1 MEAHELRQQQQQQQ
15 HHHHRHG
22 ARDRLNLFKSPVD
35 GHLNDGID
43 AIHDGNHQI
52 GSGNDEQ
59 RIPILKRYEEPT
71 LLEIFYDL
79 FFAANYTVFSENR
92 EVTNHD
98 NFKAYIGYFCLL
110 WITWFLTAS
119 YDVRFVTDSIFERTA
134 RAVSLGVLV
143 GFAIV
148 APNFDPGKQEA
159 KVMRTMSLI
168 LMFSRAILVVEYAT
182 TLWHVRRYEKSRIP
196 LYVSIAVNAISMFIY
211 LGVTFCF
218 QQDKNSRVYITWYC
232 ISGAEGIATLVISYV
247 WPVMDFSGTHFI
259 KRLTLLTVMMLGD
272 GLINIA
278 KEVVTIV
285 QAPDAWGTSFISKTI
300 RLRNFLSREGSVK
313 TRLKLT
319 SSTDSRTIG
328 LITAGVATIYFV
340 FLIYFDWLRSSFY
353 LPPLRQ
359 IIWTGLHLPFHLSLV
374 LFLQAFTKYILWG
387 KVMGILKR
395 MNADIFPFDGDST
408 GAEITNMTSAD
419 MVKDVQRAVDD
430 YFSQY
435 PAKSPLITSTVNV
448 AIRNISLVP
457 DSLWPQ
463 IIAADKTGNAS
474 AISSENMDS
483 FSTVIYSFQN
493 IILSL
498 TNNLFQ
504 VFGIDVAKDVIGSG
518 KGPNEGDINSGM
530 LQTKVD
536 HKTWR
541 RYRLVFAYGYIAA
554 GCCLLL
560 MVALSI
566 VTRMTRWKPW
576 PVIRLLILVLLAIGT
591 GLVSLLW
598 FSGPTAEEVQND
610 SDVVDR
616 CLQYLGTPWVL
627 LTIFV
632 VYTIVLILT
641 HIGDVVAKDP
651 TRPSDTLGSHEK
663 KPSYNSVSMPL
674 TSSIDCREEQ
684 SSNSHGLANYH

>member
-1 MEAHELRQQQQQQQ
+1 MEAHELRHH

-22 ARDRLNLFKSPVD
+22 ARDRLNLFKSPVA
-35 GHLNDGID
+35 GHLNDGSD
-43 AIHDGNHQI
+43 ETHDGKHQVD
-52 GSGNDEQ
+52 SGNDEQ

-196 LYVSIAVNAISMFIY
+196 LYVSIAVNAIAMFIY
-211 LGVTFCF
+211 LGVTFSF

-232 ISGAEGIATLVISYV
+232 ISGAEGIATLIISYV

-285 QAPDAWGTSFISKTI
+285 QAPDAW
-300 RLRNFLSREGSVK
+300 
-313 TRLKLT
+313 
-319 SSTDSRTIG
+319 DSRTIG

-395 MNADIFPFDGDST
+395 MNADISPFDGDSA

-435 PAKSPLITSTVNV
+435 PAKSTLITSTVNV

-474 AISSENMDS
+474 AISSENMDN
-483 FSTVIYSFQN
+483 FSTVAYSFQN

-518 KGPNEGDINSGM
+518 KGPNEGDINSGI

-576 PVIRLLILVLLAIGT
+576 PVIRLVILVLLAIGT

-598 FSGPTAEEVQND
+598 FSGPTAEEAQND

-651 TRPSDTLGSHEK
+651 TRPSDTLGSREK
-663 KPSYNSVSMPL
+663 KTSYNSVSMPL
-674 TSSIDCREEQ
+674 TSSIDCREDE
-684 SSNSHGLANYH
+684 SSNIHGLANYH

>member
-1 MEAHELRQQQQQQQ
+1 
-15 HHHHRHG
+15 
-22 ARDRLNLFKSPVD
+22 
-35 GHLNDGID
+35 
-43 AIHDGNHQI
+43 
-52 GSGNDEQ
+52 
-59 RIPILKRYEEPT
+59 
-71 LLEIFYDL
+71 
-79 FFAANYTVFSENR
+79 
-92 EVTNHD
+92 
-98 NFKAYIGYFCLL
+98 
-110 WITWFLTAS
+110 
-119 YDVRFVTDSIFERTA
+119 
-134 RAVSLGVLV
+134 
-143 GFAIV
+143 
-148 APNFDPGKQEA
+148 
-159 KVMRTMSLI
+159 
-168 LMFSRAILVVEYAT
+168 MFSRAILVVEYAT

-196 LYVSIAVNAISMFIY
+196 LYH
-211 LGVTFCF
+211 
-218 QQDKNSRVYITWYC
+218 DKNSRVYITWYC

-285 QAPDAWGTSFISKTI
+285 QAPDAW
-300 RLRNFLSREGSVK
+300 V
-313 TRLKLT
+313 
-319 SSTDSRTIG
+319 TDSRTIG

-395 MNADIFPFDGDST
+395 MNADIFSFDGDST
-408 GAEITNMTSAD
+408 GAEITTNMTSAA
-419 MVKDVQRAVDD
+419 MVKNVQRTVDD

-435 PAKSPLITSTVNV
+435 PAKSLEISSTVNV
-448 AIRNISLVP
+448 AIWNISQVP

-463 IIAADKTGNAS
+463 IVAADKTGNAS
-474 AISSENMDS
+474 AISSENLDNYT
-483 FSTVIYSFQN
+483 TVAYSFQN

-504 VFGIDVAKDVIGSG
+504 VFSIDVAKDVIGSG
-518 KGPNEGDINSGM
+518 KRPDEGDVDSGM

-566 VTRMTRWKPW
+566 VARMTRWKPW
-576 PVIRLLILVLLAIGT
+576 PIIRLVILVLLAIGT

-598 FSGPTAEEVQND
+598 FSGPTTEEAQND

-651 TRPSDTLGSHEK
+651 TRPSDTLGSQEK
-663 KPSYNSVSMPL
+663 KPSYNSASMPL

-684 SSNSHGLANYH
+684 SNNSHGLANYN

>member
-1 MEAHELRQQQQQQQ
+1 
-15 HHHHRHG
+15 
-22 ARDRLNLFKSPVD
+22 
-35 GHLNDGID
+35 
-43 AIHDGNHQI
+43 
-52 GSGNDEQ
+52 
-59 RIPILKRYEEPT
+59 
-71 LLEIFYDL
+71 
-79 FFAANYTVFSENR
+79 
-92 EVTNHD
+92 
-98 NFKAYIGYFCLL
+98 
-110 WITWFLTAS
+110 
-119 YDVRFVTDSIFERTA
+119 
-134 RAVSLGVLV
+134 
-143 GFAIV
+143 
-148 APNFDPGKQEA
+148 
-159 KVMRTMSLI
+159 
-168 LMFSRAILVVEYAT
+168 
-182 TLWHVRRYEKSRIP
+182 
-196 LYVSIAVNAISMFIY
+196 MFIY

-218 QQDKNSRVYITWYC
+218 QHDRNSRVYITWYC
-232 ISGAEGIATLVISYV
+232 ISGAEGIATLTISYV

-285 QAPDAWGTSFISKTI
+285 QAPDAW
-300 RLRNFLSREGSVK
+300 
-313 TRLKLT
+313 
-319 SSTDSRTIG
+319 
-328 LITAGVATIYFV
+328 
-340 FLIYFDWLRSSFY
+340 
-353 LPPLRQ
+353 
-359 IIWTGLHLPFHLSLV
+359 
-374 LFLQAFTKYILWG
+374 AFTKYILWG

-395 MNADIFPFDGDST
+395 MNADIFSFDGDSAN
-408 GAEITNMTSAD
+408 AEITTNMTSAA
-419 MVKDVQRAVDD
+419 MVKNVQRTVDD

-435 PAKSPLITSTVNV
+435 PAKSLEISSTVNV
-448 AIRNISLVP
+448 AIWNISQVP

-463 IIAADKTGNAS
+463 IVAADKTGNTS
-474 AISSENMDS
+474 AISSENLDNYT
-483 FSTVIYSFQN
+483 TVAYSFQN

-504 VFGIDVAKDVIGSG
+504 VFSIDVAKDVIGSG
-518 KGPNEGDINSGM
+518 KRPDEGDVDSGM

-566 VTRMTRWKPW
+566 VARMTRWKPW
-576 PVIRLLILVLLAIGT
+576 PIIRLVILVLLAIGT

-598 FSGPTAEEVQND
+598 YSGPTTEDAQND

-651 TRPSDTLGSHEK
+651 TRPSDTLGSQEK
-663 KPSYNSVSMPL
+663 KPSYNSASMPL

-684 SSNSHGLANYH
+684 SNNSHGLANYH